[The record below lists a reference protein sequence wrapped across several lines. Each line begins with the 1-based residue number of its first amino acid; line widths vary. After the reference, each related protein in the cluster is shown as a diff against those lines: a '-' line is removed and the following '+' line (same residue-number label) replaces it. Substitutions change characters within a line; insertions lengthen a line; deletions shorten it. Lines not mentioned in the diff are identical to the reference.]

1 MIERHLHDFQVAR
14 FKVLQVFQVLLC
26 CQVFLLAVP
35 KYRDSDLAGDWEL
48 YSSGSASNVSQT
60 VAIRSLAKQ
69 LTGLSSQS
77 KVFEL

>member
-48 YSSGSASNVSQT
+48 YSSFESFTDSRNQV
-60 VAIRSLAKQ
+60 IHPLDPPESL
-69 LTGLSSQS
+69 
-77 KVFEL
+77 